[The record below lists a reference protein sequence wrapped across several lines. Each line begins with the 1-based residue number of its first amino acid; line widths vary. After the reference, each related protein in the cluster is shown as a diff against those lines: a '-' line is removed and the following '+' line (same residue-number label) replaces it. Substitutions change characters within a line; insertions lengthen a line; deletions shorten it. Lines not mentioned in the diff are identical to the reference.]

1 VLEENRAMR
10 FVDESFRSF
19 NNEESQVGRIA
30 IRSVPPDFLVPRIA
44 IVDVVVW
51 HLEAHPFRK

>member
-1 VLEENRAMR
+1 MR